1 MSAKA
6 VSGAQAVSIRD
17 LGYVKKNVWLAQA
30 PADPLL
36 AGWLEGTPIV

>member
-1 MSAKA
+1 MIADQ
-6 VSGAQAVSIRD
+6 QAVSIRD

-30 PADPLL
+30 PDDPLL